1 MGTGETRE
9 TGDTEETRETGE
21 RGDKK
26 NVETG
31 KQGERGE
38 QENRGTGVQGD
49 EGEQGELLFKEVPC
63 YACSQSLPP
72 PPTHDIKFG
81 QKKST
86 NKSDER
92 QSKK

>member
-1 MGTGETRE
+1 MGTGE
-9 TGDTEETRETGE
+9 
-21 RGDKK
+21 
-26 NVETG
+26 
-31 KQGERGE
+31 QGERGE

-81 QKKST
+81 QKNRPT
-86 NKSDER
+86 NRTKGSQKIGQNFAQNFWQKR
-92 QSKK
+92 RTITIGPKFALM